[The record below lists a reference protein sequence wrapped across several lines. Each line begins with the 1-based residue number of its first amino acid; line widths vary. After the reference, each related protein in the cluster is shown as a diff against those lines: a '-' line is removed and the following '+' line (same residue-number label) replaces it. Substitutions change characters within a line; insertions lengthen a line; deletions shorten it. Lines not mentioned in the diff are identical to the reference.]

1 MGKKKKTTII
11 FLLGLN
17 LPLNNPIKTLENIPK
32 KKKNPFQINKTHNN
46 LNRLI
51 SKKITQTHQNFETQS
66 LGK

>member
-17 LPLNNPIKTLENIPK
+17 LPLNNPIKTLENIQ
-32 KKKNPFQINKTHNN
+32 KNPFQINKTHNN